1 VKGDGL
7 PFIRSPRMRPMCAPA
22 LGGII
27 NEAGLIVTVQNRLPC
42 ISNWQRSRSV
52 RELDN

>member
-1 VKGDGL
+1 
-7 PFIRSPRMRPMCAPA
+7 MCAPA

-27 NEAGLIVTVQNRLPC
+27 NEAGMIVTVKNRLLC
-42 ISNWQRSRSV
+42 ISNWQRSSPV